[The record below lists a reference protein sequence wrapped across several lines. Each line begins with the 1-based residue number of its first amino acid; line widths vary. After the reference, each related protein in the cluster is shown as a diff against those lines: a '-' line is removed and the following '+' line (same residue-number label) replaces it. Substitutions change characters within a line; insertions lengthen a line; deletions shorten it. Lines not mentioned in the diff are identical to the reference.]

1 MIEVRVLGMDA
12 VQDRLRQVASDLR
25 PKVLGP
31 AINKVAEKARAEIS
45 RAIPQAFA
53 VSAPEVRAAVTL
65 RKARAGDIEATIT
78 VFGSTS
84 RRGRSMNLIHF
95 LAAVQQAGKVVKK
108 RGVKASRADLSALNR
123 QLGFLIKRAGGGMK
137 KIEGAF
143 VGNEGRTIFHR
154 IGGTMP
160 SRSRYAGTKHA
171 EQIEALHGIGF
182 SQMFTSRRISERV
195 LAKVKADLLIE
206 VERSI
211 TRLLSRSA
219 T

>member
-31 AINKVAEKARAEIS
+31 AINKVAEKARAEIN
-45 RAIPQAFA
+45 RAIPQEFA
-53 VSAPEVRAAVTL
+53 VKASEVRNAVSL
-65 RKARAGDIEATIT
+65 RKARSGDIEARIT

-95 LAAVQQAGKVVKK
+95 LAAVQQAGKAIKK
-108 RGVKASRADLSALNR
+108 RGVKASKADLSALNR
-123 QLGFLIKRAGGGMK
+123 QLGFLIKRAGGLK
-137 KIEGAF
+137 KIDGAF
-143 VGNEGRTIFHR
+143 VGNDGRTIFRR
-154 IGGTMP
+154 IGKARLP
-160 SRSRYAGTKHA
+160 
-171 EQIEALHGIGF
+171 IEPLQVIGF
-182 SQMFTSRRISERV
+182 SQMFSSRRISERV
-195 LAKVKADLLIE
+195 LAKIKADLLIE

-219 T
+219 P

>member
-1 MIEVRVLGMDA
+1 MIEVRVLGIDA

-31 AINKVAEKARAEIS
+31 AINKVAEKARAEIN
-45 RAIPQAFA
+45 RAIPQEFA
-53 VSAPEVRAAVTL
+53 VKASEVRNAVSL
-65 RKARAGDIEATIT
+65 RKARSGDIEATIT

-95 LAAVQQAGKVVKK
+95 LAAVQQAGKAIKK
-108 RGVKASRADLSALNR
+108 RGVKASKADLSALNR
-123 QLGFLIKRAGGGMK
+123 QLGFLIKRGGGLK
-137 KIEGAF
+137 KIDGAF
-143 VGNEGRTIFHR
+143 VGNQGRTIFRR

-171 EQIEALHGIGF
+171 EQIEALQVIGF
-182 SQMFTSRRISERV
+182 SQMFASRRISERV
-195 LAKVKADLLIE
+195 LTKIKADLLIE

-219 T
+219 P

>member
-12 VQDRLRQVASDLR
+12 VQDRLRRVASDLQ

-45 RAIPQAFA
+45 RAIPQEFA
-53 VSAPEVRAAVTL
+53 VKASEVRNAVTL
-65 RKARAGDIEATIT
+65 RKARSGDIEATVT

-95 LAAVQQAGKVVKK
+95 LAAVQQAGKVIKK
-108 RGVKASRADLSALNR
+108 RGVKASKADLSALNR
-123 QLGFLIKRAGGGMK
+123 QLGFLIKRAGGLK
-137 KIEGAF
+137 KIDGAF
-143 VGNEGRTIFHR
+143 VGNDGRTIFRR

-171 EQIEALHGIGF
+171 EQIEPLQVIGF
-182 SQMFTSRRISERV
+182 SQMFASRRISERV
-195 LAKVKADLLIE
+195 LAKIKSDLLVE

-219 T
+219 P